1 MIMKKKTTEKISGAE
16 AFTESLKAE
25 GADVIFG
32 YPGGSL
38 LPIYDAIYK
47 SGIRHILVR
56 HEQAA
61 AHAADGYARATGKP
75 GVCLATSGPG
85 ATNLVTGIATAN
97 MDSSPVVAFTGQVSR
112 SLIGNDAFQ
121 EADIT
126 GISLPV
132 TKHNFLIQKA
142 EDIPKAV
149 KEAFHIASTGRKGPV
164 LVDISKDAT
173 EEEVAFRYP
182 ETVNI
187 RSYRPTIKGNM
198 QQIRKAASLI
208 VSAERPVICA
218 GGGIISSGASETLQK
233 LCGLIRAPV
242 TTTLMGIGSVPYS
255 HPLFLGMPGIHGTRY
270 ANHALQECDVLIAV
284 GMRFD
289 DRVTGELSSFAEKSR
304 IIHIDI
310 DPAEI
315 SKNVP
320 VDVPIVGDA
329 KTVLESLM
337 TVLEDKIVPGKTDA
351 WLSQIGSLKEKYPLT
366 YRKRTDQDSPVRPQ
380 FVIGT
385 ICDLAPDAIIATDVG
400 QHQMWTAQFFRFE
413 KPRKLITSGGLGT
426 MGFGL
431 PAAMG
436 AKTGCPDETVILI
449 SGDGSFQMN
458 VQELATIA
466 SNRIAV
472 ISVIINNGYLGMVR
486 QLQEFFCGGRY
497 SQTDIRSS
505 VDFVRLA
512 EAYGIDGF
520 SVDREEDF
528 APVFEKALALS
539 RAGRPSVIDVHVDP
553 EEDVFPMVAAGGSI
567 TDFVEEPADV
577 KPADVAETGK
587 EDGPE
592 NRDKGDDS
600 E

>member
-1 MIMKKKTTEKISGAE
+1 
-16 AFTESLKAE
+16 
-25 GADVIFG
+25 
-32 YPGGSL
+32 
-38 LPIYDAIYK
+38 
-47 SGIRHILVR
+47 
-56 HEQAA
+56 
-61 AHAADGYARATGKP
+61 
-75 GVCLATSGPG
+75 
-85 ATNLVTGIATAN
+85 
-97 MDSSPVVAFTGQVSR
+97 
-112 SLIGNDAFQ
+112 
-121 EADIT
+121 
-126 GISLPV
+126 
-132 TKHNFLIQKA
+132 
-142 EDIPKAV
+142 
-149 KEAFHIASTGRKGPV
+149 
-164 LVDISKDAT
+164 
-173 EEEVAFRYP
+173 
-182 ETVNI
+182 
-187 RSYRPTIKGNM
+187 
-198 QQIRKAASLI
+198 
-208 VSAERPVICA
+208 
-218 GGGIISSGASETLQK
+218 
-233 LCGLIRAPV
+233 
-242 TTTLMGIGSVPYS
+242 
-255 HPLFLGMPGIHGTRY
+255 
-270 ANHALQECDVLIAV
+270 
-284 GMRFD
+284 
-289 DRVTGELSSFAEKSR
+289 
-304 IIHIDI
+304 
-310 DPAEI
+310 
-315 SKNVP
+315 
-320 VDVPIVGDA
+320 
-329 KTVLESLM
+329 
-337 TVLEDKIVPGKTDA
+337 
-351 WLSQIGSLKEKYPLT
+351 
-366 YRKRTDQDSPVRPQ
+366 
-380 FVIGT
+380 
-385 ICDLAPDAIIATDVG
+385 
-400 QHQMWTAQFFRFE
+400 
-413 KPRKLITSGGLGT
+413 